1 MTTSRSPVPAPGST
15 AALRP
20 ANQRRIVE
28 LLRARGG
35 EPVTQAEAARETGLA
50 AATVSNI
57 VRDLTAAGILDIE
70 PGSGRRGTVVRFAR
84 TAGLVAALDF
94 GHSHL
99 AAAVADL
106 AGVVVA
112 EAEAPLHADHSY
124 VEGLALA
131 GELLDRALAEAGHE
145 RSDIRTICVGLP
157 APIEE
162 RVVRASA
169 ILPGWIGVDAEA
181 VVGEAFGIPVHVEND
196 ANLGAWAEHRVGAA
210 RGRDNVVF
218 VKSSSGVGGGLIIDG
233 RLFRGAR
240 GMAGEIG
247 HLTIDEQGPLCRC
260 GSRGC
265 LEAYTSTATLAAM
278 FAGQGSGVGMADL
291 VTAAHEG
298 NVSARRV
305 FEDAGL
311 HLGWG
316 LASIVN
322 LVNPDVVVVGGDLA
336 LAGDLVLDATRVG
349 LRRHALADAADT
361 PVVVSALG
369 RRASLVGGLLLAAER
384 TDVLA

>member
-1 MTTSRSPVPAPGST
+1 MTASRSSTPAPGST
-15 AALRP
+15 ASLRP
-20 ANQRRIVE
+20 ANQRRIVD
-28 LLRARGG
+28 LLRGRLG
-35 EPVTQAEAARETGLA
+35 EPVTQAEAARLTGLA

-57 VRDLTAAGILDIE
+57 VRELTAAGIVETE
-70 PGSGRRGTVVRFAR
+70 PGSGRRGTVLRIAR
-84 TAGLVAALDF
+84 SAGLVAALDF
-94 GHSHL
+94 GHTHV

-106 AGVVVA
+106 AGVVLA
-112 EAEAPLHADHSY
+112 EERSPLDAEHAYAD
-124 VEGLALA
+124 GLALA
-131 GELLDRALAEAGHE
+131 ARLLDTALAGVGAT
-145 RSDIRTICVGLP
+145 RSDVRMVCVGLP
-157 APIEE
+157 APLEAS
-162 RVVRASA
+162 VVRASA
-169 ILPGWIGVDAEA
+169 ILPGWVGVDARAVTEA
-181 VVGEAFGIPVHVEND
+181 VLGLPVHVEND
-196 ANLGAWAEHRVGAA
+196 ANLGAIAEHRVGAA
-210 RGRDNVVF
+210 KGLHNVVF
-218 VKSSSGVGGGLIIDG
+218 VKSSSGVGGGLIVED
-233 RLFRGAR
+233 RLFRGSR

-265 LEAYTSTATLAAM
+265 LEAYTSTTTLAAL
-278 FAGQGSGVGMADL
+278 FAGPGSGAGMEQL
-291 VTAAHEG
+291 ITAAHEG
-298 NVSARRV
+298 NVAARRV

-369 RRASLVGGLLLAAER
+369 RRASLVGGVLLASDG